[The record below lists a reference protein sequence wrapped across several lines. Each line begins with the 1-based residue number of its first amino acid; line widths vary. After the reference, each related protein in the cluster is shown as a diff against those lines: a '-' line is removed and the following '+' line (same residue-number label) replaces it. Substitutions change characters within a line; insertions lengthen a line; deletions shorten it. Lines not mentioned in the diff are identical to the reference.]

1 MIMTYGEH
9 NICKEKLGKM
19 ARRIEIIE
27 NKNFIQPPQSQK
39 SRKEMVDE
47 IIKIIDQEV
56 KNVN

>member
-1 MIMTYGEH
+1 MTYGEH